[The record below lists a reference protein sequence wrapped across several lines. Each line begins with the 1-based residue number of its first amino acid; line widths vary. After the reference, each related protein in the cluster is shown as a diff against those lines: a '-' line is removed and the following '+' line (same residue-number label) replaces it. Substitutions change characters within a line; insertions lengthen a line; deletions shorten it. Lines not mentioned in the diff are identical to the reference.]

1 MQNAVGNTS
10 DLLRSCVKPK
20 LHIGV
25 LALQGA
31 FAAHAKALRKC
42 GAEVRLVR
50 TQEDLSGLHGIVI
63 PGGES
68 TTMSNLLVASGLSE
82 VLKGLCQDG
91 FPVFGTCAGM
101 IMLAE
106 NILDGRFDQVSL
118 RALNIDI
125 RRNGYGRQNDS
136 FEQDII
142 VDSFDTP
149 FHALFIRAPVIEAIG
164 SDVEVLA
171 SWGDRPVLVRT
182 ANTLACSFH
191 PELVSD
197 LRIHKIFLS
206 IVENFSVTNP
216 R

>member
-1 MQNAVGNTS
+1 M
-10 DLLRSCVKPK
+10 KPK

-31 FAAHAKALRKC
+31 FAAHAEALRKC

-50 TQEDLSGLHGIVI
+50 TQEDLSGLHGLVI

-82 VLKGLCQDG
+82 VLKGLCHDG

-106 NILDGRFDQVSL
+106 TILDGRADQVSL
-118 RALNIDI
+118 RALDIDI

-136 FEQDII
+136 FEADILI
-142 VDSFDTP
+142 DSFDTP
-149 FHALFIRAPVIEAIG
+149 FHALFIRAPVIEETG
-164 SDVEVLA
+164 TNTEVLA
-171 SWGDRPVLVRT
+171 TYLDHPVLVRSG
-182 ANTLACSFH
+182 NTLACSFH

-206 IVENFSVTNP
+206 IVEKFSVTNP

>member
-1 MQNAVGNTS
+1 M
-10 DLLRSCVKPK
+10 KPK

-25 LALQGA
+25 LALQGG
-31 FAAHAKALRKC
+31 FAAHVDALGKC
-42 GAEVRLVR
+42 GADVRLVR
-50 TQEDLSGLHGIVI
+50 SQDDLRGLQGLVI

-68 TTMSNLLVASGLSE
+68 TTMSNLLVGSGLSE
-82 VLKGLCQDG
+82 VLKERLQHG
-91 FPVFGTCAGM
+91 FPMFGTCAGM
-101 IMLAE
+101 ILLAE
-106 NILDGRFDQVSL
+106 TVLDGRSDQVSL
-118 RALNIDI
+118 RALEIDI

-142 VDSFDTP
+142 VHSFDTP

-164 SDVEVLA
+164 PDVEVLA
-171 SWGDRPVLVRT
+171 SWGDRPVLVRS

>member
-1 MQNAVGNTS
+1 MQNAVGNTTK
-10 DLLRSCVKPK
+10 LLRSCVESK

-31 FAAHAKALRKC
+31 FAAHAQALRDC

-50 TQEDLSGLHGIVI
+50 TQEDLNGIQGLVI

-82 VLKGLCQDG
+82 VLKERFQHG

-106 NILDGRFDQVSL
+106 TILDGRPDQISL
-118 RALNIDI
+118 GALELDV

-136 FEQDII
+136 FEQDI
-142 VDSFDTP
+142 VVHSFETP
-149 FHALFIRAPVIEAIG
+149 FHALFIRAPVIEAVG

-171 SWGDRPVLVRT
+171 SWGGRPVLVRSGN
-182 ANTLACSFH
+182 ALACSFH

-206 IVENFSVTNP
+206 LVENFSVTNP